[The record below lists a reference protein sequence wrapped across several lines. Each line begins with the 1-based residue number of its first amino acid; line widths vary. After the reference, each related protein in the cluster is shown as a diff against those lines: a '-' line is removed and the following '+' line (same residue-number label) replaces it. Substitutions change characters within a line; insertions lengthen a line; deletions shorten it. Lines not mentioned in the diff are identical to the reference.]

1 MVNQNPQPEIYTT
14 RHTFTDGDT
23 QGTND
28 TRTVFTNQANTEDLR
43 IYSISV
49 QILNTLSA
57 VAVAPALSLGND
69 VLTDSNDF
77 SVEIQIG
84 SSAVPSQRFHAG
96 TIHGKDNK
104 MLTFPS
110 PILVQ
115 YQQPISVVVRW
126 ENVNPIN
133 IGAAAIP
140 ATMVVK
146 VSLHGE
152 LSLQPVACHD
162 CGLKHPFNMGCPIEG
177 GAN

>member
-14 RHTFTDGDT
+14 RHTFTHGDT

-43 IYSISV
+43 VYSISV
-49 QILNTLSA
+49 QILNTLNNA
-57 VAVAPALSLGND
+57 AASLGND

-126 ENVNPIN
+126 ENINPITLT
-133 IGAAAIP
+133 GAG
-140 ATMVVK
+140 ATMAVK

-177 GAN
+177 GVN

>member
-14 RHTFTDGDT
+14 RHTFTDADT
-23 QGTND
+23 QGTTD

-49 QILNTLSA
+49 QILNTLNNAGA
-57 VAVAPALSLGND
+57 VLGND

-104 MLTFPS
+104 MITFPS

-115 YQQPISVVVRW
+115 FQQPISVVVRW

-133 IGAAAIP
+133 LTGAT
-140 ATMVVK
+140 ATMAVK

-152 LSLQPVACHD
+152 LSIQPVACHN
-162 CGLKHPFNMGCPIEG
+162 CGLTHPYNMGCPIEG
-177 GAN
+177 GGN

>member
-14 RHTFTDGDT
+14 RHTFTHADA
-23 QGTND
+23 QGTTD

-49 QILNTLSA
+49 QILNTLDLA
-57 VAVAPALSLGND
+57 GLTLGND

-104 MLTFPS
+104 MIIFPS

-115 YQQPISVVVRW
+115 FQQPISVVVRW
-126 ENVNPIN
+126 ENVNPITLT
-133 IGAAAIP
+133 GP
-140 ATMVVK
+140 TATMAVK

-152 LSLQPVACHD
+152 LSIQPVACHN
-162 CGLKHPFNMGCPIEG
+162 CGLTHPYNMGCPIEG
-177 GAN
+177 GGN